1 MLSITEVDDYLRG
14 LRDRIAAVQEES
26 SASDKL
32 LLTTNVFEQIQDHIS
47 SLAIHQVLSKYLEK
61 LITLLAHSLIEDPVN
76 DIVEKRDLCISL
88 CNQLLL
94 KGDVE
99 VLSKDV
105 FGSHVL
111 QSTLQCCTL
120 FEHQGAS
127 ISEPLRYFATTV
139 EDRCLFELLHHTSG
153 SHVLR
158 SLMKALVGVL
168 DAEAFQKAKRK
179 SADKPESLLH
189 NKHEVEEWRF
199 TIVEH
204 WIELFCKDLMG
215 SLTTSQACAT
225 VCLALRLCKQRQGT
239 KVALQC
245 NQVLAYSISHCN
257 ESKIASYAA
266 EQCIDLCDNAEF
278 NQVWKTSI
286 LPNAKE
292 IAENSFGNYVLQ
304 AVTRNKYFQP
314 THLEELLETID
325 MGNLLLTSSSSV
337 VWRICEAAV
346 SLGTGQ
352 SQFIKKLQDAL
363 HISQYKTKQLKK
375 AKQRETELPPRTDV
389 APEQYDAT
397 ENKSDDDDP
406 SVKHNDSE
414 KVKGHIW
421 LALISCQPP
430 EPNRIHLRATGA
442 SILLNLLKFD
452 RKLLTNI
459 LGDFKHFIRIAK
471 AQQKLLSLATD
482 RHFSRVLQLMLDR
495 RQGLLKEKGIERLFN
510 YLKAHFVE
518 LALNINGAFVL
529 SSLFNASPLRLR
541 QSLLTELAPESERI
555 KAKSKKLVEIIGLE
569 SFCKNKEQWSKK
581 MSKAQSVRTL
591 FKDIIDT
598 NELH

>member
-168 DAEAFQKAKRK
+168 DAEAFQKAK
-179 SADKPESLLH
+179 L
-189 NKHEVEEWRF
+189 
-199 TIVEH
+199 
-204 WIELFCKDLMG
+204 
-215 SLTTSQACAT
+215 
-225 VCLALRLCKQRQGT
+225 
-239 KVALQC
+239 
-245 NQVLAYSISHCN
+245 
-257 ESKIASYAA
+257 
-266 EQCIDLCDNAEF
+266 
-278 NQVWKTSI
+278 WKTSI